1 MTPAHDGSSCVLV
14 IEDDPAIR
22 DMLIWLLT
30 DEGYVVVALG
40 DCLRALTYLR
50 ANRAPDLILLDY
62 NLPRMCGA
70 DFIRAVRRDRRAR
83 DVPVMIMSA
92 SLEAERVARKLDVA
106 AFLPK
111 PFEAER
117 LIALVR
123 QHIARPMDRRRTRI
137 YACVVEQRNG
147 RGAPASE
154 QQKHRNRVRCYVAQ
168 TVGFEP
174 TT

>member
-1 MTPAHDGSSCVLV
+1 MAAAHAGSSCVLV

-22 DMLIWLLT
+22 DMLVWALT

-40 DCLRALTYLR
+40 DCRRALAYIR

-70 DFIRAVRRDRRAR
+70 DFIHALRRDQRAR
-83 DVPVMIMSA
+83 NVPVVIMSA
-92 SLEAERVARKLDVA
+92 SLEAERASRQLDVA

-117 LIALVR
+117 LIALVH
-123 QHIARPMDRRRTRI
+123 QHSTRPSARRRARI
-137 YACVVEQRNG
+137 YAAIVEHRHG
-147 RGAPASE
+147 RGAPLIE
-154 QQKHRNRVRCYVAQ
+154 KQKHRHRVRCYVAQ